1 MKNEKLTNR
10 KLCYASI
17 VVHTVMYC
25 DAFVFCT
32 RVTRVMRERKRV
44 ANSFFLFSFSL
55 QLELDDTHST
65 LNVLNKQFYAITSIC
80 RVPRTEQSAVT
91 SFYECMRAQNM
102 DRRCKTSH
110 MRRTFE
116 SPKKN
121 RIVFLGCRVLCV
133 FSISFI
139 FRKKIFISKYF

>member
-32 RVTRVMRERKRV
+32 RVTRAMREKKRV
-44 ANSFFLFSFSL
+44 AIFFSFSL

-65 LNVLNKQFYAITSIC
+65 LDVLNKQFYAITSITESRALSSLQSFHFMNA
-80 RVPRTEQSAVT
+80 RVHRIWIGDTKRTCVERLNLRRKIKSFFSAAEFFVHFLFFFFFEKKT
-91 SFYECMRAQNM
+91 SF
-102 DRRCKTSH
+102 
-110 MRRTFE
+110 
-116 SPKKN
+116 
-121 RIVFLGCRVLCV
+121 
-133 FSISFI
+133 
-139 FRKKIFISKYF
+139 